1 MQKKTRIILFPVLGV
16 ALLAALIGGIALSRQ
31 LRQKDKEK
39 DVPPENVTCVFGD
52 TEREHFLI
60 YFRSSI
66 HENTLT
72 GNETPVETARINK
85 KSGKIRDYKAYVE
98 NLHGKSMPKDEF
110 DEHYRYL
117 AGAIAE
123 IYKLDERLTPEE
135 QLAVRAGSLAGT
147 INDDLYYAR
156 ITRVGFEGGFL
167 GEENRNIPKMKE
179 SLEKLRSLHDALE
192 NHTLIFED
200 ALEKYAAA
208 VDLLEVGNPTLYRL
222 EKEGSEPVE
231 SLMEKAAYAPPP
243 RNASKTM
250 A

>member
-1 MQKKTRIILFPVLGV
+1 MQRKTRIILFPVLGV

-72 GNETPVETARINK
+72 GNETPVE
-85 KSGKIRDYKAYVE
+85 
-98 NLHGKSMPKDEF
+98 
-110 DEHYRYL
+110 
-117 AGAIAE
+117 
-123 IYKLDERLTPEE
+123 
-135 QLAVRAGSLAGT
+135 
-147 INDDLYYAR
+147 
-156 ITRVGFEGGFL
+156 
-167 GEENRNIPKMKE
+167 
-179 SLEKLRSLHDALE
+179 
-192 NHTLIFED
+192 
-200 ALEKYAAA
+200 
-208 VDLLEVGNPTLYRL
+208 
-222 EKEGSEPVE
+222 
-231 SLMEKAAYAPPP
+231 SLMEKVAYAPPP